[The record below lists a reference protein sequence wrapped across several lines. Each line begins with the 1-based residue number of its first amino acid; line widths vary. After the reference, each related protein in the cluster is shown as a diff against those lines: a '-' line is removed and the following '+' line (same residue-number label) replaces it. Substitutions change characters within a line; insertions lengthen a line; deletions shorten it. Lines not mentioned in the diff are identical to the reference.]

1 MANDMGKG
9 KAGGH
14 DSADYTGPKPQGG
27 APTEAGTVA
36 TPGKQN
42 AGVNFGAHE
51 GYPGTK
57 PGAH

>member
-1 MANDMGKG
+1 MGKG